1 MLIKKGAPSKS
12 NIGKPALMD
21 TRIFYQKHNESF
33 NIKFLIDNRGRILA
47 ANKAF
52 IKAFGNDNKKYGGKR
67 IQALFGDTDVNAII
81 SKIKETRAKRN
92 FVIDAVRLKK
102 NYSGGIY
109 ELKLTKF
116 KNGLWFC
123 SLNET
128 KVTKNNT
135 EIRLLISALNSIK
148 EAMVITDL
156 EGNIKWVNNSFS
168 KITQYKLGEIK
179 NKNPRILKSGIQD
192 NKFYKDMWDTI
203 KSGKTWEGRLFN
215 KRKDG
220 SIYLDEQ
227 VIYPYKNGKN
237 GITHFIC
244 IKSDISNRSYT
255 NEKML
260 AQNNLLNI
268 LSDAVITT
276 DEKLN
281 ITGSNKGA
289 EIIFGIPSADLL
301 GRSAIDLTG
310 KGLTT
315 SSRNII
321 IKSLMKKGNYKFD
334 SLITTK
340 SSMKRSIETSASVL
354 KDNTGRITGY
364 IFLIR
369 NIKDGYIKFSQGVG
383 NNKYSLS
390 SVYDSISQPVM
401 IFDREFK
408 IVASNRLFLE
418 RLNLQPIQL
427 YQKKIDEVFKLP
439 VKYVKRT
446 EERLQEVFENKKF
459 RRFVDKYDHL
469 SKLKVIEAIYFPI
482 GNNGS
487 RSEFV
492 GLLYKDIT
500 GEKSI
505 ENIGTHS
512 EKLADIGE
520 MTTYILHQMKS
531 PLNSI
536 KMNIDMMG
544 IFKGKKDAREK
555 SLKLIQKEVN
565 RLSKMMKEVMQYSRT
580 SSIKPAKVS
589 VQEIVSEIEN
599 SLQPLLR
606 EKSIS
611 FINELEDKKIIADND
626 SIITVFYHLIENSI
640 EAIKDGGKIILS
652 SKYDKAKNK
661 LRVYIED
668 NGSGIASPDKIFQP
682 FFTTKRNGT
691 GLGLSIIK
699 NILSQNNSDIRLTRS
714 EPGRTTFELIFDC
727 GKP

>member
-1 MLIKKGAPSKS
+1 MLVTKGASSKL
-12 NIGKPALMD
+12 NISKPGLNEI
-21 TRIFYQKHNESF
+21 RIFYQNYNESF
-33 NIKFLIDNRGRILA
+33 IIKFLMDNRGRILIV
-47 ANKAF
+47 NKAF
-52 IKAFGNDNKKYGGKR
+52 SRAFGNDNKKYRSKSIQELFSQIDGK
-67 IQALFGDTDVNAII
+67 AII
-81 SKIKETRAKRN
+81 SRIKGSSAKRN
-92 FVIDAVRLKK
+92 YLMDAVRLKK
-102 NYSGGIY
+102 NYSREIY

-116 KNGLWFC
+116 KKSLWLV
-123 SLNET
+123 SLNENN
-128 KVTKNNT
+128 VTDNNA
-135 EIRLLISALNSIK
+135 EIRLLISALNTIK

-156 EGNIKWVNNSFS
+156 EGNIQWVNNSFS

-192 NKFYKDMWDTI
+192 TKFYKDMWDTI
-203 KSGKTWEGRLFN
+203 KSGKIWEGKLFN

-255 NEKML
+255 NEKIL

-289 EIIFGIPSADLL
+289 EIIFGIPGADML
-301 GRSAIDLTG
+301 GKSAIDLTG
-310 KGLTT
+310 KGLTK
-315 SSRNII
+315 SNRNNI
-321 IKSLMKKGNYKFD
+321 IKSLVKAGNHKYD
-334 SLITTK
+334 SPVTTK
-340 SSMKRSIETSASVL
+340 SSLTRSIETSASVL
-354 KDNTGRITGY
+354 KDNTGRVTGY

-369 NIKDGYIKFSQGVG
+369 NIKDGYIKFSQGVD
-383 NNKYSLS
+383 NKYWLN

-418 RLNLQPIQL
+418 RLKLQPTQF

-469 SKLKVIEAIYFPI
+469 SKPKLIEAIYFPI
-482 GNNGS
+482 GNDSS

-500 GEKSI
+500 GEKPN
-505 ENIGTHS
+505 EKFVTHS
-512 EKLADIGE
+512 DKLADIGE
-520 MTTYILHQMKS
+520 MTTYILHQMKT

-544 IFKGKKDAREK
+544 IFEGKKNAREK
-555 SLKLIQKEVN
+555 SLRLIQKEVN
-565 RLSKMMKEVMQYSRT
+565 RLSRMMKEVMQYSRT
-580 SSIKPAKVS
+580 NTIKPAKVS
-589 VQEIVSEIEN
+589 VYKIVNDIKN
-599 SLQPLLR
+599 SIQPLLG

-611 FINELEDKKIIADND
+611 LLNELEDRKIIADND
-626 SIITVFYHLIENSI
+626 NIITVFSHLIENSI
-640 EAIKDGGKIILS
+640 EAIKDEGEIMLT

-661 LRVYIED
+661 LRVFIED
-668 NGSGIASPDKIFQP
+668 NGCGIASPDKIFQP

-691 GLGLSIIK
+691 GLGLPIIK
-699 NILSQNNSDIRLTRS
+699 NILNQNNSDIRLASS
-714 EPGRTTFELIFDC
+714 EPGRTVFELNFYCD
-727 GKP
+727 KL